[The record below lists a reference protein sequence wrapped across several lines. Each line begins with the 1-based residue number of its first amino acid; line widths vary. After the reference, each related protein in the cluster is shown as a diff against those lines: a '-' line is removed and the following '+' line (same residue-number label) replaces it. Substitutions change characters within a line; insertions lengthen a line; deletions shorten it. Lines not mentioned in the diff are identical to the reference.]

1 MICYNFHIS
10 FRENLLIGGY
20 LAMLITEL
28 NFTHKKALAKEI
40 RCFVEPDKAQ
50 TTRIIREAELRKF
63 FAQKELTMHG
73 ISDVEI
79 ILKSNYNEK
88 TISRILSKIQK
99 PIVLDTCLCNLNEA
113 KMEELILNSDCGFII
128 TTKVYKEIIK
138 LSSGDPTINSS
149 VQTAQKLLNLI
160 LEDSESNYCSIV
172 DIPLNDSDGYV
183 DNQLL
188 AFCKKN
194 DYTLYTYDYT
204 CGLRA
209 KARGINV
216 QIFTAFNKATKRK
229 YVPDPT
235 GKNIILSKDILRR
248 MRANNIIEIA
258 TELGANKFIL
268 TKEFVDYIEELKDD
282 CLISDWIQFF
292 VADENNDYLIFT
304 QSYSENSLL
313 NFANNNNAI
322 FLSADLYNCMNY
334 KMNFVPYIFIDNSS
348 KKKLVS
354 NNRFNAIRIKKT
366 TDKSTELTSNDSLS
380 HEKIETNKDNNE
392 SSKEIAA
399 TAKSTTTKLLTN
411 TAIIPHYKPRGHVLS
426 LANLHTNEDMF
437 VIDQFGEVVNP
448 NIKKEIILQPKYR
461 VVYFLKSETRGSKS
475 LKLTV
480 FNVLN
485 SNTSKY
491 GSAIFATYFDKNDLS
506 EIPLEYHSFA
516 KRTVL

>member
-1 MICYNFHIS
+1 
-10 FRENLLIGGY
+10 
-20 LAMLITEL
+20 MLITEL

-138 LSSGDPTINSS
+138 LSSSGDPTINSS

-172 DIPLNDSDGYV
+172 DIPLKDIDGYV

-292 VADENNDYLIFT
+292 VADENNDYLI
-304 QSYSENSLL
+304 L
-313 NFANNNNAI
+313 
-322 FLSADLYNCMNY
+322 
-334 KMNFVPYIFIDNSS
+334 
-348 KKKLVS
+348 
-354 NNRFNAIRIKKT
+354 
-366 TDKSTELTSNDSLS
+366 
-380 HEKIETNKDNNE
+380 
-392 SSKEIAA
+392 
-399 TAKSTTTKLLTN
+399 
-411 TAIIPHYKPRGHVLS
+411 
-426 LANLHTNEDMF
+426 
-437 VIDQFGEVVNP
+437 
-448 NIKKEIILQPKYR
+448 
-461 VVYFLKSETRGSKS
+461 
-475 LKLTV
+475 
-480 FNVLN
+480 
-485 SNTSKY
+485 
-491 GSAIFATYFDKNDLS
+491 
-506 EIPLEYHSFA
+506 
-516 KRTVL
+516 